1 MQVSSV
7 VQILLIRHSKKYL
20 MLETTSLPIA
30 TTQKRM
36 LAFVID
42 DIVVVLLLLSIFYDQ
57 LMVIASHMPTVLTE
71 EALNTF
77 QEEINQFSA
86 DNLLIVVSLK
96 VLYHTIFVWQNG
108 MTLGKYIMKIKVIEL
123 DTLHTPTLLKAL
135 FRALLR
141 IGSEVVFYLG
151 FLLAFFSPLKQTLH
165 DKLTNC
171 VVIDA

>member
-1 MQVSSV
+1 MQVSNV
-7 VQILLIRHSKKYL
+7 VQILPTRHSKTYL
-20 MLETTSLPIA
+20 MPDTSSLPIS
-30 TTQKRM
+30 TTQKRTF
-36 LAFVID
+36 AFVID
-42 DIVVVLLLLSIFYDQ
+42 DILVVLLLLSIFYEQ
-57 LMVIASHMPTVLTE
+57 LMVIASHLPTVLTE

-108 MTLGKYIMKIKVIEL
+108 MTLGKYIMKIKVIDL
-123 DTLHTPTLLKAL
+123 DTLQTPTLSKAF

-141 IGSEVVFYLG
+141 IGSEVLFYLG
-151 FLLAFFSPLKQTLH
+151 FILAFFSPLKQTLH

-171 VVIDA
+171 VVTDV

>member
-1 MQVSSV
+1 MQVNNV
-7 VQILLIRHSKKYL
+7 VQILLTKHFKKYL
-20 MLETTSLPIA
+20 MSESISLPIT

-36 LAFVID
+36 FAFVID
-42 DIVVVLLLLSIFYDQ
+42 DIVVVLLLLSIFYEQ
-57 LMVIASHMPTVLTE
+57 LMVIASHLPTVLTE

-77 QEEINQFSA
+77 QEEINQFST

-108 MTLGKYIMKIKVIEL
+108 MTLGKYIMKIKVIDL
-123 DTLHTPTLLKAL
+123 DTLQTPTLSKAL

-151 FLLAFFSPLKQTLH
+151 FILAFFTPLKQTLH